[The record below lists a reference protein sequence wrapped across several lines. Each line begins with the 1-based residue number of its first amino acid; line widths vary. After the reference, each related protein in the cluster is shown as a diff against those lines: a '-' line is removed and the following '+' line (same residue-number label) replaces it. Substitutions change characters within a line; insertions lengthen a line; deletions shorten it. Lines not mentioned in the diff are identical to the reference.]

1 MFNTSGVTTA
11 LPAPEG
17 YVVDFGNPQRR
28 DVLETYVTLS
38 VGMIVALF
46 FLFQR
51 MYVKIVIRKRFG
63 VDDEAAMDGYVGVHG
78 WEVPVEK
85 FKDFTFYNSYINPI
99 VYAIPPGACKMVI
112 LMFFLEINSSTD
124 WFRRSV
130 YFTMFVVVGSSLGIL
145 FSSIFPCNPIQ
156 SAYDLATPGTCIDRV
171 ATFKATAAL
180 GVITDIMI
188 ICLPIPMV
196 LNLQVST
203 RKKIGLLS
211 LFGIGSVTVFT
222 SIVRLYL
229 LITILNDPDQ
239 TWGAIFINLWV
250 GVEANLLVMCACLST
265 LRLFFH
271 TVSPKLFSSA
281 AAITGQSGGVSGNGL
296 QTIGGTGGVGSG
308 PSRRRYSRFDRS
320 QNEPA
325 YNLDTFHVQI
335 KSGPGDRDD
344 EQPGRR
350 SSIGGVHDP
359 DSSSERGIIQTTE
372 THIHYSKT

>member
-28 DVLETYVTLS
+28 GVLETFVTLS
-38 VGMIVALF
+38 VGMVLVLL

-51 MYVKIVIRKRFG
+51 LYVKIVIRKRFG

-78 WEVPVEK
+78 WEVPIEK
-85 FKDFTFYNSYINPI
+85 FKDFTFYNSYMNPI

-171 ATFKATAAL
+171 ATFKATATF
-180 GVITDIMI
+180 GVITDMMI

-211 LFGIGSVTVFT
+211 LFGIGSV
-222 SIVRLYL
+222 
-229 LITILNDPDQ
+229 
-239 TWGAIFINLWV
+239 
-250 GVEANLLVMCACLST
+250 
-265 LRLFFH
+265 
-271 TVSPKLFSSA
+271 
-281 AAITGQSGGVSGNGL
+281 
-296 QTIGGTGGVGSG
+296 
-308 PSRRRYSRFDRS
+308 
-320 QNEPA
+320 
-325 YNLDTFHVQI
+325 
-335 KSGPGDRDD
+335 
-344 EQPGRR
+344 
-350 SSIGGVHDP
+350 
-359 DSSSERGIIQTTE
+359 
-372 THIHYSKT
+372 

>member
-17 YVVDFGNPQRR
+17 YVVDFGNTQRR
-28 DVLETYVTLS
+28 SVLETFVTLS
-38 VGMIVALF
+38 VGVVLALLF
-46 FLFQR
+46 PFQR
-51 MYVKIVIRKRFG
+51 LYVKIVIRKRFG

-78 WEVPVEK
+78 WEVPIEK
-85 FKDFTFYNSYINPI
+85 FKDFTFVRFLSLVISFPTTLIDNSPASQYNSYMNPI

-124 WFRRSV
+124 WFRRTV

-156 SAYDLATPGTCIDRV
+156 SAYDLATPGTCIDTV
-171 ATFKATAAL
+171 ATFKATATF
-180 GVITDIMI
+180 GVITDMMI

-250 GVEANLLVMCACLST
+250 GVEANLLVMCASLST

-271 TVSPKLFSSA
+271 
-281 AAITGQSGGVSGNGL
+281 
-296 QTIGGTGGVGSG
+296 
-308 PSRRRYSRFDRS
+308 
-320 QNEPA
+320 
-325 YNLDTFHVQI
+325 
-335 KSGPGDRDD
+335 
-344 EQPGRR
+344 
-350 SSIGGVHDP
+350 
-359 DSSSERGIIQTTE
+359 
-372 THIHYSKT
+372 